1 MMHAVEELARSRHK
15 ELLSAA
21 EAQPDRSRR
30 LRSAEAARRRL
41 VRSRQQ
47 PARVPVG
54 PRRLEWALARR
65 ER

>member
-30 LRSAEAARRRL
+30 LRSAEAARWKP
-41 VRSRQQ
+41 VRSRQ
-47 PARVPVG
+47 PARVQVG